1 MSLTPL
7 RKASSS
13 RLVKQ
18 FSETNVLSTNGDEI
32 LDRGELAKLEN
43 RFVFECAWEVVNK
56 VGGIYTVLRTKAPI
70 STDELGDQYYMM
82 GPFVEERVRL
92 EMEILDP
99 ETANLKYTI
108 DQMAEWGFRVVY
120 GRWLIDGYPKCLL
133 FDIGSAAWKLDTWKH
148 ELWERCKIGV
158 PFLDREAND
167 CIIFG
172 FLVAIFLKTF
182 VDSSQDFDPHI
193 VAHFHEWQSGIGLIM
208 CRMWKLKIATLLTTH
223 ATLLGRHLC
232 ASGADLYNNLSNFDV
247 DAEAGRLQIYH
258 RYCLERAAVNIA
270 DVFTTVSEITG
281 LEAEYLLKRK
291 PDILTPN
298 GLNVVK
304 FAALHEFQ
312 NLHAQNKEKIHD
324 FIRGHFYG
332 HMNFDLEKVLY
343 LFTAGRYE
351 FSNKGGDFFI
361 EALASLNHMLQTS
374 TEKRVS
380 GVTVVAFIIYPAAA
394 HSFNVDTLR
403 GQAVCKQLRET
414 IVKLKENMASRLFD
428 SCLRGRIPDME
439 ELLLPAERVQLKRCI
454 LSSKRD
460 TLPPICTHNMVDDV
474 SDPVLNA
481 FRRCQL
487 FNYDHD
493 RVKVVFHP
501 EFLSSVS
508 PLIGLDYE
516 DFVRGCHLG
525 VFPSYYEPWGY
536 TPAEC
541 TVMGVPSVTTNLS
554 GFGSFIEKQ
563 IPDHDNYGLYIVDRK
578 NKTSNESIRQLSQ
591 VLFNYCTYSRR
602 QRVIIRNRAERVS
615 ELLDW
620 KTLGGL
626 YREARR
632 MALKKIYPDLE
643 MRTSELLAKMPR
655 PLSASSTPVHSDLE
669 TDSDTEEQQEH
680 ENLAWNDAS

>member
-1 MSLTPL
+1 MGGVSLP
-7 RKASSS
+7 
-13 RLVKQ
+13 
-18 FSETNVLSTNGDEI
+18 
-32 LDRGELAKLEN
+32 
-43 RFVFECAWEVVNK
+43 
-56 VGGIYTVLRTKAPI
+56 
-70 STDELGDQYYMM
+70 
-82 GPFVEERVRL
+82 VES
-92 EMEILDP
+92 D
-99 ETANLKYTI
+99 
-108 DQMAEWGFRVVY
+108 
-120 GRWLIDGYPKCLL
+120 
-133 FDIGSAAWKLDTWKH
+133 
-148 ELWERCKIGV
+148 
-158 PFLDREAND
+158 
-167 CIIFG
+167 
-172 FLVAIFLKTF
+172 
-182 VDSSQDFDPHI
+182 
-193 VAHFHEWQSGIGLIM
+193 
-208 CRMWKLKIATLLTTH
+208 
-223 ATLLGRHLC
+223 
-232 ASGADLYNNLSNFDV
+232 
-247 DAEAGRLQIYH
+247 
-258 RYCLERAAVNIA
+258 
-270 DVFTTVSEITG
+270 
-281 LEAEYLLKRK
+281 
-291 PDILTPN
+291 
-298 GLNVVK
+298 
-304 FAALHEFQ
+304 
-312 NLHAQNKEKIHD
+312 
-324 FIRGHFYG
+324 
-332 HMNFDLEKVLY
+332 
-343 LFTAGRYE
+343 
-351 FSNKGGDFFI
+351 
-361 EALASLNHMLQTS
+361 TS